1 MADPV
6 AHNPSSLAP
15 NPRHPREVKSSARPT
30 IWTTWA
36 WFIAKN
42 IIGWLLIASS
52 FVLGPLVPGP
62 GGIPLFLI
70 GFGLITFPGKRKLV
84 ARFLRGKP
92 IPRGSFAYLVTIVAL
107 SLAVPAVTMLF
118 LVKRG
123 WITNHHDHESR
134 VWLTWI
140 YAGTFVVMTLA
151 GLCALPLVNRIMA
164 GMPAVRRKVR
174 PWLRRKGIDL
184 LPARRRRRMPLL
196 RGHRVRQADREILEI
211 HERHVKRMQKWWKKL
226 LPWVRPLLGLVITV
240 VIFVWIFKPIV
251 HEWHTVRAS
260 IATIRVSHFL
270 LASVIFAI
278 FLFAFRAMIWR
289 RILNAFGCPVP
300 VAPAI
305 RIWATSEFARYLPGM
320 IWQVVGRAYLAKPYG
335 VRATYCSASQVL
347 ELVIFLLANLL
358 VAIACLLWLGI
369 RNVSG
374 AAEAWLYAALGIVP
388 VLIFVLHPRVLYRT
402 MNSIF
407 RKFKKPELEPRMG
420 FRALAG
426 LLLWTMVGLCVQS
439 LAIWLLVQEPLGG
452 LPLRKW
458 WVVAGA
464 YCLAWCAGFLAF
476 WAPGGL
482 GVREL
487 VFVAALRVA
496 LPPSV
501 QQRFEHDPQHL
512 LGVIMFLSVLLRLWV
527 TAGEMMLTGV
537 GYAMDWKGAL
547 QRNREQDAIASP

>member
-6 AHNPSSLAP
+6 AHTSTSSIP
-15 NPRHPREVKSSARPT
+15 DPGRSRDDKPDVRPT
-30 IWTTWA
+30 VLSTWA
-36 WFIAKN
+36 WFLAKN
-42 IIGWLLIASS
+42 AIGWLLIVSS

-84 ARFLRGKP
+84 ARMFRGKP
-92 IPRGSFAYLVTIVAL
+92 IPRGSFAYLVAIVAL
-107 SLAVPAVTMLF
+107 SLVLPAATMVF
-118 LVKRG
+118 LIKRG
-123 WITNHHDHESR
+123 WITNHYDHESR
-134 VWLTWI
+134 VRLTWI
-140 YAGTFVVMTLA
+140 YAGSFVVMTLL
-151 GLCALPLVNRIMA
+151 GLWALPLVNRALAKMSV
-164 GMPAVRRKVR
+164 MRRKVR

-184 LPARRRRRMPLL
+184 LPARRRRRMPLQH
-196 RGHRVRQADREILEI
+196 GHRVRQADPEIMEI
-211 HERHVKRMQKWWKKL
+211 HERHVKRMRRWWKKS
-226 LPWVRPLLGLVITV
+226 LPWVRPLFGLFITV
-240 VIFVWIFKPIV
+240 AIFTWIFKPIV
-251 HEWHTVRAS
+251 REWPTVRAS
-260 IATIRVSHFL
+260 IATIHFSHFL
-270 LASVIFAI
+270 LAAAIFAL
-278 FLFAFRAMIWR
+278 FLFAFRTMLWR
-289 RILNAFGCPVP
+289 RILIAFGCPLP
-300 VAPAI
+300 VVSAI
-305 RIWATSEFARYLPGM
+305 RIWSTSEFARYLPGM
-320 IWQVVGRAYLAKPYG
+320 IWQVVGRAYLARPYG

-374 AAEAWLYAALGIVP
+374 AAEVWLYVALGIVP
-388 VLIFVLHPRVLYRT
+388 VLILVLHPRVLYRM

-426 LLLWTMVGLCVQS
+426 LLLWTMLGLCVQS

-452 LPLRKW
+452 LPIRKW

-527 TAGEMMLTGV
+527 TAGELILTGV

-547 QRNREQDAIASP
+547 QRNQGQDAVASS